1 MFSKFTWGWS
11 KDFKT
16 CSVGQL
22 TTILETARRRI
33 YRLGFVILT
42 VPLLNIHHEFN
53 CVYKQISKIPLKL
66 STVRG
71 SLVTD
76 KDKRILSFI
85 KKKRVFKL
93 REHSK
98 T

>member
-1 MFSKFTWGWS
+1 MFSTCTWGWS

-22 TTILETARRRI
+22 TTILGTARR
-33 YRLGFVILT
+33 RLGFVILT
-42 VPLLNIHHEFN
+42 VPLPNIHHESN
-53 CVYKQISKIPLKL
+53 CVYKQISNIPLKL

-76 KDKRILSFI
+76 KDQRIQSFI
-85 KKKRVFKL
+85 
-93 REHSK
+93 
-98 T
+98 